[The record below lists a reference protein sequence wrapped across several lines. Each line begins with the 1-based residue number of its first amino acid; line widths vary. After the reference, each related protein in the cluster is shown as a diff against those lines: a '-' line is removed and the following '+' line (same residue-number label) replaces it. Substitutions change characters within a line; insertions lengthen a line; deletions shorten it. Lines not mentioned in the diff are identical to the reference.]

1 MMKTVRL
8 AVLGVLLLVTA
19 WMFMH
24 RNEPRYS
31 VQATVLD
38 ITQDVAGTR
47 QANLMVSNAGYRAV
61 WLAPGWVL
69 ERDFGPRGATLLPW
83 RTNLMPAT
91 VVLLDFNYVMLS
103 LPFSPRSKKLEP
115 GECYRFKH
123 SLPFDDSKW
132 RAAFGYDQ
140 YDISRPS
147 SIDSLRI
154 RGARLGLWK
163 PPVTE
168 AASTGWIER

>member
-38 ITQDVAGTR
+38 ITEDVAGMR
-47 QANLMVSNAGYRAV
+47 QANLMVSNAGCRAV
-61 WLAPGWVL
+61 WLAPSWVL
-69 ERDFGPRGATLLPW
+69 ERDWRGLRGATPLPW
-83 RTNLMPAT
+83 RTNLLPAT
-91 VVLLDFNYVMLS
+91 VIRLDFNYVMLS

-147 SIDSLRI
+147 SIDFLRI
-154 RGARLGLWK
+154 HAGLGLWK